1 VARSPC
7 GTREGVNRSTWGT
20 TVAGLDIG
28 TTKPCAVVA
37 ATTADGGLEVIG
49 IGEAPSTGLRK
60 GVITDL
66 EETVRSIEAATEKAE
81 RMAGVHISHVYVG
94 VTGDHVQSTNNRGVV
109 AVSGDEREVAR
120 GDVRRVVEASKLIEI
135 GTDRQIVHALP
146 RYFTVDGHD
155 GVTDP
160 IGMSGARLEVDTHI
174 ITGGNS
180 FITNVLKC
188 VHRAG
193 LEPAGIVFEP
203 LASSASTLLA
213 QERQAGVALL
223 DIGGGTTDVAVYAGG
238 SAVHTSTIP
247 VGGNILTND
256 IALGLKTSFLDAE
269 KIKRTIASAI
279 NDQFGEAEFEVTTLD
294 GRTTHRVTRAQL
306 RAVVMPRLHEIFRM
320 AKSRIVERLPRDVIV
335 AEIVI
340 TGGGAHLHGIEQA
353 AAEYFGLPARIGVP
367 TSIGGLSAAITKP
380 EFATAVGLVL
390 FGPRSEAGHYNGFKN
405 RRVFGKV
412 AGWFGD
418 LWN

>member
-1 VARSPC
+1 LTKTS
-7 GTREGVNRSTWGT
+7 WGT
-20 TVAGLDIG
+20 TIAGLDIG
-28 TTKPCAVVA
+28 TTKTCAVVA
-37 ATTADGGLEVIG
+37 TSTPQGLDIIG
-49 IGEAPSTGLRK
+49 VGEAPCAGLRK

-94 VTGDHVQSTNNRGVV
+94 VTGEHVQSTNNRGVV
-109 AVSGDEREVAR
+109 AISGEDREVVRA
-120 GDVRRVVEASKLIEI
+120 DVKRVVEASKLIDV
-135 GTDRQIVHALP
+135 GADRQIIHALP
-146 RYFTVDGHD
+146 RHYTVDGHD

-203 LASSASTLLA
+203 LASSAATLLA
-213 QERQAGVALL
+213 EEKHVGVLLL

-238 SAVHTSTIP
+238 GAIHTSTIS
-247 VGGNILTND
+247 VGGNMLTND
-256 IALGLKTSFLDAE
+256 IALGLKTTFSEAE
-269 KIKRTIASAI
+269 HVKRTIASAI
-279 NDQFGEAEFEVTTLD
+279 PDERGAEFTVKTLD
-294 GRTTHRVTRAQL
+294 GRTSVSITRAQL
-306 RAVVMPRLHEIFRM
+306 RSIVAPRILEIFRL
-320 AKSRIVERLPRDVIV
+320 AKAQLVERLPRDVIL
-335 AEIVI
+335 AEVVV
-340 TGGGAHLHGIEQA
+340 TGGGAHLTGIDRA
-353 AAEYFGLPARIGVP
+353 AAEFFAIPARVGVP
-367 TSIGGLSAAITKP
+367 TAVGGLTDAVKQP

-390 FGPRSEAGHYNGFKN
+390 FGPRGDGAIWHDGKN
-405 RRVFGKV
+405 RTIFGKL
-412 AGWFGD
+412 AAWFGD